1 VLIFYFYFIFIFFV
15 ELLVLLVFTRWL
27 SVQFSISKAYAA
39 IHLCCVGIKFFHGDI
54 SIYLRL
60 LEMVCVSTF
69 FMSIF
74 VWYDIFMYTSNFGLH
89 NFTFSQRWKCG
100 DTSCFRVSS
109 LPFLFNLLK
118 HLFSLYF
125 HFFLSQFCYCRS
137 NCIPSTG
144 FVNSNLAWEKLQM

>member
-74 VWYDIFMYTSNFGLH
+74 VWYDIYICILLILVYIILLFHKDGNVEILH
-89 NFTFSQRWKCG
+89 
-100 DTSCFRVSS
+100 
-109 LPFLFNLLK
+109 
-118 HLFSLYF
+118 
-125 HFFLSQFCYCRS
+125 
-137 NCIPSTG
+137 
-144 FVNSNLAWEKLQM
+144 A